1 MLLSWWVANY
11 LGLSE
16 NWPQHHPKIAV
27 LVGEM
32 IMMSHRWITIF
43 SDSYSVTHV
52 LIGMR
57 PQTPSCKRTVDL
69 GRPPLAFQP
78 GHQVQ
83 ELETTEN
90 WILIEISGDASSVNP
105 TGDPMIFNKG

>member
-1 MLLSWWVANY
+1 MLLSGWVANY

-16 NWPQHHPKIAV
+16 NGPQHPPKNCCFS
-27 LVGEM
+27 GENDNDE
-32 IMMSHRWITIF
+32 SSVDYYIF
-43 SDSYSVTHV
+43 G
-52 LIGMR
+52 LIGVR

-90 WILIEISGDASSVNP
+90 WILIGISGDTSRVNP